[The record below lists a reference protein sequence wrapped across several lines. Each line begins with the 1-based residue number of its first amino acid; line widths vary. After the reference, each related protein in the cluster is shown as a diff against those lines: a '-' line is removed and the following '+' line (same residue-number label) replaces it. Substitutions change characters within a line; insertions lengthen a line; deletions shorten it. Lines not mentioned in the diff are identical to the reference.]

1 LIAVDTNIISY
12 LFIEGEFTAL
22 SEKAFQKDH
31 HWVAPSLW
39 RSEFRNVLTACF
51 REGLL
56 QLRDALEIVEQAEW
70 LMRGNEFSLTSSSVL
85 RLVTKSDCSAYDC
98 EFVALARELRIP
110 LITMDKK
117 ILKTFPET
125 SMRLEDFIEGKNR

>member
-1 LIAVDTNIISY
+1 MVDTNIISY

-31 HWVAPSLW
+31 HWVAPFLW

-51 REGLL
+51 RKGLL
-56 QLRDALEIVEQAEW
+56 QLRDALKIVEQAEW

-117 ILKTFPET
+117 ILKAFPET
-125 SMRLEDFIEGKNR
+125 SMRLEDFI

>member
-1 LIAVDTNIISY
+1 MIAVDTNIISY

-31 HWVAPSLW
+31 HWVAPFLW

-51 REGLL
+51 RKGLL
-56 QLRDALEIVEQAEW
+56 QLRDALKIVEQAEW

-85 RLVTKSDCSAYDC
+85 RLVTQSDCSAYDC
-98 EFVALARELRIP
+98 EFVALALELRIP

-117 ILKTFPET
+117 IFKAFPEAA
-125 SMRLEDFIEGKNR
+125 MRPEDFIVGRN

>member
-31 HWVAPSLW
+31 HWVAPFLW

-51 REGLL
+51 RKGLL
-56 QLRDALEIVEQAEW
+56 QLRDALKIVEQAEW

-85 RLVTKSDCSAYDC
+85 RLVTQSDCSAYDC
-98 EFVALARELRIP
+98 EFVALALELCIP

-117 ILKTFPET
+117 ILKAFPEAA
-125 SMRLEDFIEGKNR
+125 RRPEDFIGGRN

>member
-1 LIAVDTNIISY
+1 MIAVDTNIISY

-31 HWVAPSLW
+31 HWVAPFLW

-51 REGLL
+51 RKGLL
-56 QLRDALEIVEQAEW
+56 QFHDALKIVEQAEW
-70 LMRGNEFSLTSSSVL
+70 LMKGNEYSLTSASVL
-85 RLVTKSDCSAYDC
+85 RLVVQSDCSAYDC

-110 LITMDKK
+110 LITMDKR
-117 ILKTFPET
+117 ILNSFPEAAT
-125 SMRLEDFIEGKNR
+125 RLEEFIEDRNR

>member
-1 LIAVDTNIISY
+1 LIAVDTNIITY

-31 HWVAPSLW
+31 HWVAPFLW

-51 REGLL
+51 RRGLL

-117 ILKTFPET
+117 ILKAFPET
-125 SMRLEDFIEGKNR
+125 SMRLEDFIAGRNR

>member
-1 LIAVDTNIISY
+1 MIAVDTNIISY

-31 HWVAPSLW
+31 HWVAPFLW

-51 REGLL
+51 RKGLL
-56 QLRDALEIVEQAEW
+56 QLRDALKIVEQAEW

-117 ILKTFPET
+117 ILKAFPEAA
-125 SMRLEDFIEGKNR
+125 RRPEDFIGGRN

>member
-1 LIAVDTNIISY
+1 
-12 LFIEGEFTAL
+12 
-22 SEKAFQKDH
+22 
-31 HWVAPSLW
+31 
-39 RSEFRNVLTACF
+39 
-51 REGLL
+51 L

-85 RLVTKSDCSAYDC
+85 RLVTQSDCSAYDC

-117 ILKTFPET
+117 ILKAFPET

>member
-1 LIAVDTNIISY
+1 MIAVDTNIISY

-22 SEKAFQKDH
+22 SEKTFQKDH
-31 HWVAPSLW
+31 HWVAPFLW

-51 REGLL
+51 RKGLL
-56 QLRDALEIVEQAEW
+56 TFNDALQIVEQAEW
-70 LMRGNEFSLTSSSVL
+70 LMRGNEFSLTSASVL
-85 RLVTKSDCSAYDC
+85 RLVTQSDCSAYDC

-117 ILKTFPET
+117 ILKAFPEAAI
-125 SMRLEDFIEGKNR
+125 RPEDFIGGRN

>member
-1 LIAVDTNIISY
+1 MIAVDTNIISY

-31 HWVAPSLW
+31 HWVAPFLW

-51 REGLL
+51 RKGLL
-56 QLRDALEIVEQAEW
+56 QLRDALKIVEQAEW

-85 RLVTKSDCSAYDC
+85 RLVTQSDCSAYDC

-117 ILKTFPET
+117 ILKAFPEAA
-125 SMRLEDFIEGKNR
+125 MRPEDFIGGRN

>member
-31 HWVAPSLW
+31 HWVAPFLW

-51 REGLL
+51 RKGLL
-56 QLRDALEIVEQAEW
+56 QLRDALKIVEQAEW
-70 LMRGNEFSLTSSSVL
+70 LMRGSEFSLTSSSVL
-85 RLVTKSDCSAYDC
+85 RLVTQSDCSAYDC

-117 ILKTFPET
+117 ILKAFPEAA
-125 SMRLEDFIEGKNR
+125 MRPEDFIGGRN

>member
-1 LIAVDTNIISY
+1 MIAVDTNIISY

-31 HWVAPSLW
+31 HWVAPFLW

-51 REGLL
+51 RKGLL
-56 QLRDALEIVEQAEW
+56 QLRDALKIVEQAEW

-85 RLVTKSDCSAYDC
+85 RLVTQSDCSAYDC
-98 EFVALARELRIP
+98 EFVALALELRIP

-117 ILKTFPET
+117 ILKAFPEPA
-125 SMRLEDFIEGKNR
+125 MRPEDFIGGRN